1 MAKKI
6 IVKSDRKKEAF
17 SEKKLY
23 KSIHDAC
30 LSAQVPK
37 KECETLT
44 KRIYKDVLK
53 LIKQQHCLLSEE
65 VASHVANVM
74 HKRKKEL
81 AVMYKGHK
89 NIS

>member
-1 MAKKI
+1 MTKKI

-17 SEKKLY
+17 SSRKLY

-37 KECETLT
+37 KECGKLAR
-44 KRIYKDVLK
+44 RIYNDVVK
-53 LIKQQHCLLSEE
+53 LVQQQQCLLSEE
-65 VASHVANVM
+65 IASHVVNAM
-74 HKRKKEL
+74 RKRKKEL

-89 NIS
+89 DIS